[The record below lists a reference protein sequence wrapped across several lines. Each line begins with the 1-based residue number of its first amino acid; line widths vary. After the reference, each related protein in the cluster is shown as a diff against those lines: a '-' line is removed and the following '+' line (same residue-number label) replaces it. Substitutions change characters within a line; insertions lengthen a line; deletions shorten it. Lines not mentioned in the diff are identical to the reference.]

1 MLMLNVAV
9 HVPPS
14 DKIKEVSK
22 MDIRHELIRTKSEL
36 GKEAINYT
44 CQYHPIR
51 SVDTVVSFFVNK
63 FYKRK
68 NIEESP
74 LTPDEG
80 VEEDEDGQEDLD
92 DSFDQDHQVESA
104 VVLPPSQDF
113 LRSLSVVYPDIDPEY
128 LNQTCLRFY
137 NRPEEIQNF
146 LETNLHL
153 IPARRTVQSIQFNVL
168 RAGSNPGTEKMWQC
182 PSCRSWQ
189 IIELKRALNT
199 IVCKEIISCGEFC
212 MKCNKKSHAPFK
224 CRIRSERSLQE
235 ENEVD
240 IFKRLTGNCRGEL
253 FIFRKLL

>member
-1 MLMLNVAV
+1 MKA
-9 HVPPS
+9 
-14 DKIKEVSK
+14 VSK

-36 GKEAINYT
+36 GHKET
-44 CQYHPIR
+44 VSHTFQFHPIR
-51 SVDTVVSFFVNK
+51 SVDTVVRFFVDK

-80 VEEDEDGQEDLD
+80 VEEGLEEDEESQEDLDPD
-92 DSFDQDHQVESA
+92 DSFDQEVESA
-104 VVLPPSQDF
+104 VVLPPSEEF

-128 LNQTCLRFY
+128 LNQTCCRFH
-137 NRPEEIQNF
+137 NQPGVVQDF

-153 IPARRTVQSIQFNVL
+153 IPSRRTVQSVQFNVL
-168 RAGSNPGTEKMWQC
+168 RAGSDPRTEKMWQC
-182 PSCRSWQ
+182 PDCRSWQ
-189 IIELKRALNT
+189 IIEVKRSLDT

-212 MKCNKKSHAPFK
+212 MKCNKRSHAPFK

-240 IFKRLTGNCRGEL
+240 IFKRLTG
-253 FIFRKLL
+253 IIT